1 MPLVFLI
8 RPVVIKVR
16 KFVAKKK
23 GLDYIPLLPKFA
35 KKIEIIIVKL
45 KKRIMPKKMNEY
57 FTKMNKAKKSNAK
70 SFEYK
75 GNTYIQV
82 STKTGMKI
90 YKKK

>member
-16 KFVAKKK
+16 KFVAN
-23 GLDYIPLLPKFA
+23 KFT

>member
-57 FTKMNKAKKSNAK
+57 FTKMNKAKKVMLKVLNIK
-70 SFEYK
+70 E
-75 GNTYIQV
+75 TH
-82 STKTGMKI
+82 I
-90 YKKK
+90 YKYLLKLE